1 MVRSRTSWSDSS
13 VVFTRT
19 DAIYPRVLPILESMS
34 PELTLAKI
42 CPKALCRSPPV
53 FGGTR
58 NNGSDSDVFRASPLR
73 RPNSAA
79 RPAWEC
85 IEQKPSADAIALHA
99 CPSFVFALHLVPFTT
114 SPEGSEKV
122 SFPGLLAN
130 RILSLRLLS
139 VELSRPTIPD
149 CHGLLRPPCSETK
162 WATSPLARRF
172 PSPLRASLRKEHSG
186 RYAHFGLP
194 IGH

>member
-19 DAIYPRVLPILESMS
+19 EAIYPRVLPILESMS

-85 IEQKPSADAIALHA
+85 IEQKPSAEAIALHA
-99 CPSFVFALHLVPFTT
+99 CPSFVFALHLVPFTK
-114 SPEGSEKV
+114 SPEARSYRV
-122 SFPGLLAN
+122 SKAWVWVGLPLFCKGPSLASVRLRQRVMLAFGALLAEGDVPYVFPTLN
-130 RILSLRLLS
+130 QKLR
-139 VELSRPTIPD
+139 
-149 CHGLLRPPCSETK
+149 C
-162 WATSPLARRF
+162 
-172 PSPLRASLRKEHSG
+172 
-186 RYAHFGLP
+186 P
-194 IGH
+194 INVQ